1 MSKENE
7 ENANTDDFNIDN
19 LDDNNVFDLGE
30 NEETQQNLDDDNYL
44 DNENHTDD
52 ENYSDD
58 DNYSD
63 DENYTDDENL
73 ESGDPHNDQDQ
84 VKYYDNSGTE
94 FNPKIHQGLDKL
106 TGKGNYKKIKKLSKK
121 QQEINGE
128 IVLKL
133 IDSITVNLLGS
144 SSRDK
149 GLDDLFISSF
159 NEVQQDDDNI
169 IQSITEK
176 APLAILVLIP
186 VFYIGMALFND
197 NEKAKKARSKLSKF
211 KEWSG
216 NIYLKMRHK
225 KLEKIENKN
234 NGEN

>member
-1 MSKENE
+1 MSKENDE
-7 ENANTDDFNIDN
+7 TVNTDNFNIDN

-58 DNYSD
+58 
-63 DENYTDDENL
+63 ENYTDENL
-73 ESGDPHNDQDQ
+73 ESGDPHIDQE
-84 VKYYDNSGTE
+84 VKNYDNSGTE

-176 APLAILVLIP
+176 APVASLVLIP